1 MSLTLALEMI
11 WSGWNELW
19 MPIANHLWQSTLFA
33 GLAGLLTLA
42 LKKNHPSTRYWL
54 WFVSSVKFLVPFS
67 PLVAL
72 GSRFSWLH
80 PADTGS
86 GAVLFAIRGPFGA
99 GARPANP
106 GAVSGLAFWPA
117 AWLTLWAIG
126 CAAVLGYWWLRWR
139 QTAKLLQSASM
150 PLEGREIEILREAAT
165 AAQIR
170 TRVPLKVTNSSLEP
184 GIVGVFRPV
193 LFLPEGLSDRLSDA
207 QLRAIADHELCHVRR
222 KDNLTAAVHM
232 VAQAV
237 FWFHPMVWWIGEQM
251 IHERERACDE
261 AVLRLG
267 NEPEAYAEGIL
278 AVCKFSLE
286 APRYLVAGVSGPK
299 LRKRIEAIMARHTAL
314 HLDLKRKLLLAAAA
328 AAAVLGPVANG
339 ALHPKA
345 GGDDVAGQA
354 AASSAAK
361 YVLGDLKIEGDV
373 HDRENIQSRILKA
386 WKGREYPDAK
396 QLADA
401 VLQDGVRLEFQNRGY
416 FKVLAKEPVVEPLGA
431 SAGEQSIRLVVPI
444 EEGAQYRLGT
454 VAFESAEAGKPL
466 GISAETLREQ
476 VNVHTGDLV
485 DVSAVHQG
493 IARIKK
499 LYAERNS
506 RAEVTPQIAIDD
518 QRNIIDVI
526 FRVKET
532 VR

>member
-1 MSLTLALEMI
+1 
-11 WSGWNELW
+11 
-19 MPIANHLWQSTLFA
+19 
-33 GLAGLLTLA
+33 
-42 LKKNHPSTRYWL
+42 
-54 WFVSSVKFLVPFS
+54 
-67 PLVAL
+67 
-72 GSRFSWLH
+72 
-80 PADTGS
+80 
-86 GAVLFAIRGPFGA
+86 
-99 GARPANP
+99 
-106 GAVSGLAFWPA
+106 
-117 AWLTLWAIG
+117 
-126 CAAVLGYWWLRWR
+126 
-139 QTAKLLQSASM
+139 
-150 PLEGREIEILREAAT
+150 
-165 AAQIR
+165 
-170 TRVPLKVTNSSLEP
+170 
-184 GIVGVFRPV
+184 
-193 LFLPEGLSDRLSDA
+193 
-207 QLRAIADHELCHVRR
+207 
-222 KDNLTAAVHM
+222 
-232 VAQAV
+232 
-237 FWFHPMVWWIGEQM
+237 
-251 IHERERACDE
+251 
-261 AVLRLG
+261 
-267 NEPEAYAEGIL
+267 
-278 AVCKFSLE
+278 
-286 APRYLVAGVSGPK
+286 
-299 LRKRIEAIMARHTAL
+299 MARHTAL
-314 HLDLKRKLLLAAAA
+314 HLDLKRRLLLAAAA

-345 GGDDVAGQA
+345 GGDEVEKQA

-416 FKVLAKEPVVEPLGA
+416 FKVLVKKPVVEPLGA

-454 VAFESAEAGKPL
+454 VAFESDEAGKPL

-476 VNVHTGDLV
+476 VNVHSGDLV

-506 RAEVTPQIAIDD
+506 SAEVMPQIAIDD

-532 VR
+532 AK